1 MVIHMTNDPL
11 VQWAWAPGRGR
22 TLPPIS
28 QEEFHA
34 LLQLWESTGG
44 ACPTSN

>member
-1 MVIHMTNDPL
+1 MSNDPL

-22 TLPPIS
+22 TPPPLS
-28 QEEFHA
+28 QDDFHA
-34 LLQLWESTGG
+34 LLRLWESTGG